1 MRQIPVTTSTFA
13 DVAAD
18 LLRREF
24 ADPAGRIF
32 ARFDE
37 QDSGNV
43 SFGVE
48 AHGAR
53 YFVKTAGA
61 SHAIGLPLAHA
72 DRLALLG
79 NAERLA
85 RSVSHRAL
93 TRFVRSCECA
103 WGRALVYEW
112 ADGEHLH
119 AKRERRDDPTTA
131 WQRFLHLP
139 QGERLAVV
147 QALLDLHVE
156 LAAKGW
162 VVGDCYDGCQ
172 RRDPLQHEIGKA
184 APPKTGHR
192 RHHSHTPASTEL
204 AAANA
209 MESHAPARPPKA
221 CARRCGQRL
230 AQLQGRQGVAFA
242 VGAEVCAKQ
251 CPPRIWIGERLAR
264 VPILWVRLSSPCAS
278 PRPQV
283 ARKCAAQIVWS
294 SLGDDIRKLFEADS
308 IVPRLHKH

>member
-1 MRQIPVTTSTFA
+1 MPVTTSTFA

-48 AHGAR
+48 ARGAR

-61 SHAIGLPLAHA
+61 PDAIGLPLAHA

-85 RSVSHRAL
+85 RSVSHPAL
-93 TRFVRSCECA
+93 TRFVRSCDCA

-139 QGERLAVV
+139 QRERLAVV
-147 QALLDLHVE
+147 QTLLDLHVE

-162 VVGDCYDGCQ
+162 VVGDFYDGCLMYDFAAK
-172 RRDPLQHEIGKA
+172 RLHVFDLDHYSPGPCRNTMGRMFGSTRFMAPEEFEKGRLIDERTTVFALGRAMTIFLGEAATTVATTACAEDPA
-184 APPKTGHR
+184 R
-192 RHHSHTPASTEL
+192 RHPTVAAL
-204 AAANA
+204 AADFAA
-209 MESHAPARPPKA
+209 TAGRL
-221 CARRCGQRL
+221 RC
-230 AQLQGRQGVAFA
+230 
-242 VGAEVCAKQ
+242 
-251 CPPRIWIGERLAR
+251 
-264 VPILWVRLSSPCAS
+264 
-278 PRPQV
+278 
-283 ARKCAAQIVWS
+283 
-294 SLGDDIRKLFEADS
+294 
-308 IVPRLHKH
+308 

>member
-1 MRQIPVTTSTFA
+1 MPVTTSTFA
-13 DVAAD
+13 EVAAD

-43 SFGVE
+43 SCGVE
-48 AHGAR
+48 ARGAR

-61 SHAIGLPLAHA
+61 PDAIGLPLAHA

-85 RSVSHRAL
+85 RSVSHPAL
-93 TRFVRSCECA
+93 TRFVRSCDCP

-139 QGERLAVV
+139 QGERLTVV
-147 QALLDLHVE
+147 QTLLDLHVE

-162 VVGDCYDGCQ
+162 VVGDFYDGCQ
-172 RRDPLQHEIGKA
+172 RGDPLQHEIGKA

-192 RHHSHTPASTEL
+192 RHHSHTPASNEL
-204 AAANA
+204 AAASA
-209 MESHAPARPPKA
+209 MESHAPTRPPTKESPMWKSNS
-221 CARRCGQRL
+221 RC
-230 AQLQGRQGVAFA
+230 FTP
-242 VGAEVCAKQ
+242 AKT
-251 CPPRIWIGERLAR
+251 W
-264 VPILWVRLSSPCAS
+264 
-278 PRPQV
+278 
-283 ARKCAAQIVWS
+283 
-294 SLGDDIRKLFEADS
+294 
-308 IVPRLHKH
+308 